1 MCSAPSCGGTR
12 SCLRTEANET
22 LLSNRLQMAGHVLC
36 NILRGHTGIY
46 NAIKAAPGGAKVAV
60 GIVHNVFW
68 LEPKG
73 TGPLY
78 AHVRWVLQSC
88 GHLFLHVGDHPF
100 P

>member
-1 MCSAPSCGGTR
+1 
-12 SCLRTEANET
+12 
-22 LLSNRLQMAGHVLC
+22 MAGHVLC

-46 NAIKAAPGGAKVAV
+46 NAIKAAPGGAEVAV

-78 AHVRWVLQSC
+78 AHVRWV
-88 GHLFLHVGDHPF
+88 
-100 P
+100 